1 MKGFMKKGALI
12 LSGLLICIAVIG
24 QIFPQGDS
32 QANAPVVA
40 ERVLVPGGQSVGVKM
55 DVRGV
60 LVVGLEEIESDDGEK
75 INPGLLGGL
84 QIGDT
89 ILEING
95 TEVYSAGEVQSI
107 VNEIK
112 GVVKLKVK
120 RNNEIISVN
129 ISPVLSKEEG
139 LYKLGI
145 WVKDKTAGIGTLT
158 YYDPANSTFGAL
170 GHGIVDAETNS
181 ILPVETGLL
190 LESQVQE
197 VKEGKNG
204 EPGEIRGI
212 FYHSN
217 DPLGSLERNS
227 QFGVFGVSYN
237 PIENPIYEKPL
248 AVGTKE
254 QVEKGKAYI
263 LSTLSNNEIRK
274 FEIEIEKIEKQS
286 SQADKSM
293 VIKVTD
299 EELIEE
305 SGGIVQGMSG
315 SPIIQNDRIVGA
327 VTHVFVNDP
336 QRGYG
341 VFIEWMLEESDSV
354 QR

>member
-1 MKGFMKKGALI
+1 MKGFIKKGALI
-12 LSGLLICIAVIG
+12 LCGLLISIAAIG
-24 QIFPQGDS
+24 QLLPQKGS
-32 QANAPVVA
+32 EANVPVVA

-55 DVRGV
+55 DVKGV
-60 LVVGLEEIESDDGEK
+60 LVVGLEEIESKNGEK

-95 TEVYSAGEVQSI
+95 REVFRADEVQSL

-120 RNNEIISVN
+120 RNNDVRN
-129 ISPVLSKEEG
+129 INVDPALASEDG

-158 YYDPANSTFGAL
+158 YYDPVNSTFGAL
-170 GHGIVDAETNS
+170 GHGIIDTETNS
-181 ILPVETGLL
+181 VLPVETGLL
-190 LESQVQE
+190 LQSQVQE
-197 VKEGKNG
+197 VKEGSNG
-204 EPGEIRGI
+204 RPGEIRGI
-212 FYHSN
+212 FYHAS
-217 DPLGSLERNS
+217 DPLGNLERNS
-227 QFGVFGVSYN
+227 GYGVFGAVYH
-237 PIENPIYEKPL
+237 PIENPLYEKPL
-248 AVGTKE
+248 VVGTRDQIK
-254 QVEKGKAYI
+254 KGSAYI

-274 FEIEIEKIEKQS
+274 FDIEIEKIEKQNVPE
-286 SQADKSM
+286 DKSL

-299 EELIEE
+299 KQLIKE

-315 SPIIQNDRIVGA
+315 SPIVQDGRIVGA

-341 VFIEWMLEESDSV
+341 IFIEWMLNESDEII
-354 QR
+354 Q